1 MNRKNKRNSS
11 LFYEKKL
18 FSFYLKKRILSI
30 KFILCILL
38 SLVLVFTS
46 FFSSYIEEN
55 ISSLNLDSAVFWQDF
70 LGIFS
75 LFIFPL
81 YFPIIISADIV
92 SGEFSNRSAMIIY
105 SMESRTKILSIK
117 LLSLIIS
124 IFILNLFYFLTF
136 LIIVFIRIGI
146 FISIHIF
153 LIGFLIIF
161 IESMFISLI
170 TFMISTFTRNT
181 FVSFILPFSYISI
194 SIATFLEY
202 LELELLSYNFYKMKV
217 VSFFEYFLFNEQII
231 FSIVNTISIIIFFG
245 LPILIVLITFY
256 GFRQLDI
263 RTE

>member
-30 KFILCILL
+30 VFIVCILL
-38 SLVLVFTS
+38 SLVLAFTS
-46 FFSSYIEEN
+46 FLSSSIEEN
-55 ISSLNLDSAVFWQDF
+55 ISRLNVDSVVFWQDF

-75 LFIFPL
+75 LLIFPL

-92 SGEFSNRSAMIIY
+92 SGEFSNRSALIIY

-117 LLSLIIS
+117 LVSLITS
-124 IFILNLFYFLTF
+124 IFILNLFYFVTF
-136 LIIVFIRIGI
+136 LLIVFIKTGI

-161 IESMFISLI
+161 LESMFISSI
-170 TFMISTFTRNT
+170 TFMISTLTQNT

-194 SIATFLEY
+194 APFLGFF
-202 LELELLSYNFYKMKV
+202 ELDLFSYNFYKMKV
-217 VSFFEYFLFNEQII
+217 GSFFEYFLFNEQII
-231 FSIVNTISIIIFFG
+231 FSIINTISIIIFFG
-245 LPILIVLITFY
+245 LPILIMLITFY
-256 GFRQLDI
+256 SFKQLDI
-263 RTE
+263 RME

>member
-1 MNRKNKRNSS
+1 MKRKNKIKSS
-11 LFYEKKL
+11 LFYEKNM
-18 FSFYLKKRILSI
+18 FSFYLKRRIFSI

-38 SLVLVFTS
+38 SLVLVITS
-46 FFSSYIEEN
+46 FFSRYLEGN
-55 ISSLNLDSAVFWQDF
+55 ISSQYLDSVAFWQSF

-75 LFIFPL
+75 MLIFPL

-136 LIIVFIRIGI
+136 LIIVFITTGI

-161 IESMFISLI
+161 IEFMFVSSL
-170 TFMISTFTRNT
+170 TFMISALTRKAL
-181 FVSFILPFSYISI
+181 VSFILPFFYI

-202 LELELLSYNFYKMKV
+202 LELELFSYNFYKMKV
-217 VSFFEYFLFNEQII
+217 ISFFEYVLFNEQSN
-231 FSIVNTISIIIFFG
+231 FSIINTISIIIFFG
-245 LPILIVLITFY
+245 LPILIMLITFY
-256 GFRQLDI
+256 SFKQLDI
-263 RTE
+263 RVE